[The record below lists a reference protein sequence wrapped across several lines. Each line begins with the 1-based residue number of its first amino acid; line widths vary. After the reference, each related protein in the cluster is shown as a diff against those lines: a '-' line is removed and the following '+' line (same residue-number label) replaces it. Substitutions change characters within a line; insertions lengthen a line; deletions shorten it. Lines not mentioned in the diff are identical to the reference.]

1 MKMNVWL
8 GILVLALMCSVGFST
23 NNAALQLTGHTT
35 LPGTIYPGTVAQLE
49 ISLTNSGTDTAAGAI
64 VEYKTPLESQYSQI
78 SLGDIGTGATATTT
92 IPFTVPANVSSGF
105 FNIDINVVYF
115 SDASKTGLKNSP
127 VSIPIQI
134 SQHEILSV
142 KTISVTPLSIQAGDP
157 VTVQLQIENTGGV
170 MNDVTI
176 TTPDSSTFLIQ
187 GVTQQVVGAIP
198 SGGSTNV
205 SVILSSSSST
215 PSGKSTIPLIVS
227 YQDELSNVVNQ
238 TIYVGPVTVSASSGQ
253 FGVTM
258 QSLNPV
264 EVGSEAQFALTL
276 ENFGGSSASPIVD
289 INQTSQFT
297 PIGSTLIYFDSIPP
311 GENETKI
318 ITVGIGSSIAAGYY
332 NLPMSVMVNGGSYA
346 EDVGVAVVATPDVIV
361 TATTQPSFISGGTS
375 GAKVVAQISNN
386 GNSAIRSVYVTTE
399 PQSAMPVIG
408 ATDQFIGT
416 LNVDDFATFQVTVDV
431 PQNLTPGQYNLPI
444 MVDFKD
450 ADNIQHNLSKN
461 IPITIYSPMDA
472 ARLNGGASGGA
483 TTSAAAAARSRG
495 GLFGFSYLE
504 IGIALVVIVAA
515 YFGYRK
521 WKGTKK

>member
-1 MKMNVWL
+1 MKLNVWF
-8 GILVLALMCSVGFST
+8 GILILALMCSVGFCT

-49 ISLTNSGTDTAAGAI
+49 ISLTNSGTDTAAGAV

-78 SLGDIGTGATATTT
+78 ALGDVGTGATATTT

-115 SDASKTGLKNSP
+115 SDASKTAIKNSP
-127 VSIPIQI
+127 ISIPIQI
-134 SQHEILSV
+134 SQHQILSV
-142 KTISVTPLSIQAGDP
+142 KTLSVDPLSIQAGDP
-157 VTVQLQIENTGGV
+157 VTVQLVIENTGGV

-176 TTPDSSTFLIQ
+176 TTPDTSTFLIQ
-187 GVTQQVVGAIP
+187 GVTQQVVGAVP

-205 SVILSSSSST
+205 SVVLSSSSLT

-253 FGVTM
+253 FAVTM

-276 ENFGGSSASPIVD
+276 ENLGGSGASPIVD

-311 GENETKI
+311 GQNETKI
-318 ITVGIGSSIAAGYY
+318 VTLGVGSSIASGYY
-332 NLPMSVMVNGGSYA
+332 NLPMSIMVNGGSYV
-346 EDVGVAVVATPDVIV
+346 EDIGIAVTATPDVIV

-375 GAKVVAQISNN
+375 GAKVIAQISNT
-386 GNSAIRSVYVTTE
+386 GNSAIRSVYITTE
-399 PQSAMPVIG
+399 PETVMPVIG

-416 LNVDDFATFQVTVDV
+416 LNVDDFATFQVTVNV

-444 MVDFKD
+444 RVEFKD
-450 ADNIQHNLSKN
+450 ANNIQYNLSKE
-461 IPITIYSPMDA
+461 IPITVYSPMDA
-472 ARLNGGASGGA
+472 ARLNGANGA
-483 TTSAAAAARSRG
+483 TTTGTTTRG
-495 GLFGFSYLE
+495 RPGDLFGFSYLE
-504 IGIALVVIVAA
+504 IGIALVVIVVA
-515 YFGYRK
+515 YFGYKR
-521 WKGTKK
+521 WKASKK